1 MHMFFIFYKNLSKRG
16 HVRMTV
22 LCYPDKSAIGFETYA
37 EADEA
42 GAKLLG
48 GVIDGCIWYEV
59 RRIY

>member
-1 MHMFFIFYKNLSKRG
+1 MFFIFYKNLSKRG

-22 LCYPDKSAIGFETYA
+22 LSYPDKSAIGFETYA

-42 GAKLLG
+42 GAELLKSG
-48 GVIDGCIWYEV
+48 IDGCIWYEV